1 MSSRLKPQ
9 IIAGLRQ
16 PLDETVLG
24 ARPMAEKFFERF
36 LLINGGL
43 LENAPFHIACHIIS
57 NLEAIPEPYAK
68 IHCHPDHDE
77 IGLVI
82 GAQGALE
89 YEMILDGKEHRVQS
103 PAAFSIPA
111 GTYHRAQACRR
122 MSTPTGASPRRSS
135 APEGS
140 FATSSTGARSIV
152 PMPPPYPSR
161 AAS

>member
-1 MSSRLKPQ
+1 MRNRAQPQ
-9 IIAGLRQ
+9 IIAGVPQ

-36 LLINGGL
+36 LLINRGL
-43 LENAPFHIACHIIS
+43 LENAPFHVACHIIS
-57 NLEAIPEPYAK
+57 NLEAAPEPYAK

-82 GAQGALE
+82 GSHGALE

-111 GTYHRAQACRR
+111 GTFHRARAVRG
-122 MSTPTGASPRRSS
+122 TGSYVCILLDAQGPRAANVEI
-135 APEGS
+135 APELDMPD
-140 FATSSTGARSIV
+140 AAGAGR
-152 PMPPPYPSR
+152 
-161 AAS
+161 